1 MVALPLALLAAL
13 GCNGGDEPLV
23 EEFSGCDPTETE
35 LCYLPYPSTYHQVQ
49 DSSTASG
56 WTLNFVDGSLPV
68 NIDDVPVQGD
78 YWNELDGY
86 STIAPLMTYF
96 ANLDDVGLPGHDDIE
111 ASLADDAPIV
121 VLNAETGERVP
132 YFAELDAVAEYDTQR
147 LLIVRPVVPLDH
159 ATRYVVGI
167 RDLSQRDG
175 SPVEV
180 SPAFAQL
187 RDNTETD
194 TWDVEGRREYFDT
207 QIFPTLEAEGVD
219 RSELQL
225 AWDFVTVSEESS
237 LGRVTW
243 MRDDANDR
251 FDAETPAYRIT
262 SVDEASCED
271 GASIGKTV
279 YVEFDVPMYTETG
292 KPGTFLTRDA
302 DNLPYYNGDT
312 TAELMVRIPCSLIES
327 GEPGMVLQYGHGLL
341 GSMSEAR
348 TGYLSEMADRYGWI
362 VLASDWVGMSEDD
375 TGKITEMMV
384 FDISDFAML
393 PERSLQGFV
402 QKDLALRL
410 TREVLVEDEE
420 FMVDGV
426 SLIGDTAGYYGNSQG
441 AILGGGYVGMSQQL
455 DRAVL
460 GVGGSPYAI
469 LLSRSAD
476 FDPFFLLFTA
486 KYDDQRDIAFLITHM
501 QTVWDSAEAAGWLK
515 QMNQIPQDGSPAKAV
530 LQQVALGDAQVT
542 TLGAHIMARAYQSN
556 TIAPE
561 TRPIWGVEEAEAPFS
576 GNAIVEWYYPD
587 GPTEPY
593 ENLPPDKDLDTHEC
607 PRRELA
613 AQDQLRDFLETGV
626 VNQYCDGPCEGVREG
641 FCD

>member
-1 MVALPLALLAAL
+1 MVTLLLAL
-13 GCNGGDEPLV
+13 GCNGADEPLV
-23 EEFSGCDPTETE
+23 EEFSGCDPTEAE
-35 LCYLPYPSTYHQVQ
+35 LCYLPYPSTYHQVE
-49 DSSTASG
+49 DATTASG
-56 WTLNFVDGSLPV
+56 WRLNFVDGSLPV
-68 NIDDVPVQGD
+68 NIDDVPVSGN

-96 ANLDDVGLPGHDDIE
+96 PNLDDVGLPGHDDID

-121 VLNAETGERVP
+121 VLNASTGERVP
-132 YFAELDAVAEYDTQR
+132 YFAELDAIAEYDAQR

-159 ATRYVVGI
+159 ATRYVVGL
-167 RDLSQRDG
+167 RGLVQRDG
-175 SPVEV
+175 SPVQV
-180 SPAFAQL
+180 SDAFTQL
-187 RDNTETD
+187 RDGTETD

-207 QIFPTLEAEGVD
+207 QVFPALEAEGVD
-219 RSELQL
+219 RGELQL

-251 FDAETPAYRIT
+251 FSAEPPAYEIT
-262 SVDEASCED
+262 KVETSSCEE

-279 YVEFDVPMYTETG
+279 YLDMTVPMYTETG
-292 KPGTFLTRDA
+292 DPGTFLTRDA

-312 TAELMVRIPCSLIES
+312 TAEVMVRIPCSLLES
-327 GEPGMVLQYGHGLL
+327 GEAGMILQYGHGLL
-341 GSMSEAR
+341 GSKGEAR
-348 TGYLSEMADRYGWI
+348 TGYLSEMADRYGW
-362 VLASDWVGMSEDD
+362 VVVASDWVGMFEDD

-410 TREVLVEDEE
+410 VREVLVDDPE
-420 FMVDGV
+420 FQVDGLPV
-426 SLIGDTAGYYGNSQG
+426 MDPERVGYYGNSQG
-441 AILGGGYVGMSQQL
+441 AILGGGYVGMSQQIE
-455 DRAVL
+455 RAVL

-486 KYDDQRDIAFLITHM
+486 KFDDQRDIAFLITHM

-515 QMNQIPQDGSPAKAV
+515 QMNQAPQDGSPAKQI
-530 LQQVALGDAQVT
+530 LQQVAIGDAQVT
-542 TLGAHIMARAYQSN
+542 TLGAQIMARAYQSN
-556 TIAPE
+556 TVAPE
-561 TRPIWGVEEAEAPFS
+561 TRPIWGVEEAEPGFT

-587 GPTEPY
+587 GASEPY
-593 ENLPPDKDLDTHEC
+593 ENIPPDKEGDTHEC

-626 VNQYCDGPCEGVREG
+626 VNQYCDGPCEGVRTD